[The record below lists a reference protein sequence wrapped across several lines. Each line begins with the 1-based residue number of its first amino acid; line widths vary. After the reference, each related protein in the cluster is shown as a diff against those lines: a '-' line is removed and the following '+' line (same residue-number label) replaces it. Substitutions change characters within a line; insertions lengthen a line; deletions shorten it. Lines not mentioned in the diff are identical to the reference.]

1 MAMNINETVKK
12 CNICGQWVITE
23 YKPNY
28 PILNDSYFRH
38 PKENFI
44 CQECAKKRE
53 EKNTFLRGEIDDR
66 FNRKKRVRKDT
77 GRIFERFENSKVSG
91 VHMGERKPF
100 KPYRN
105 SISKHIE
112 FL

>member
-1 MAMNINETVKK
+1 MLCLMECYGKLFEEVKYMTTNRSECMKK

-53 EKNTFLRGEIDDR
+53 EKNTFLRGEIDD
-66 FNRKKRVRKDT
+66 
-77 GRIFERFENSKVSG
+77 
-91 VHMGERKPF
+91 
-100 KPYRN
+100 
-105 SISKHIE
+105 
-112 FL
+112 